1 MSAVFVIEDDPV
13 VSRVLAAVLRKGGF
27 RPLVFATGNAAL
39 EALESEDPDVVC
51 LDVLLPDAS
60 GEAVLLRLRSQRPDV
75 PIIVLSGQESV
86 TRAVDIMKL
95 RPFDYFVKPV
105 DHDRF
110 VRSVETAIRE
120 HGLRREV
127 QRLEQEVKDG
137 LRFDEIVGRSARMR
151 RVYEQ
156 VEKVLDNRVSVFIH
170 GQSGTGK
177 ELVARAIH
185 YNGARR
191 SGPFV
196 TLNCGAIAE
205 SLQES
210 ELFGHE
216 KGAFTGAV
224 ALSRG
229 KFEQAHGGTLF
240 LDEVGE
246 LSAAVQTRLLR
257 VLQEGTLERL
267 GGGQTISVDV
277 RIIAATHR
285 DLEALIREGQ
295 FRQDLFYRLVV
306 FPLEIPPLRE
316 RPEDIPLLVSHFVR
330 KHQKQLDGRPASFEP
345 DALDVLCRY
354 DWPGNVRELENVV
367 VRTLVSTGGGLISVD
382 GLPQQLVLRT
392 MGVDDSAPP
401 QGSAA
406 AASPEAI
413 LPLKEVE
420 RQAITHA
427 IRLLGGNLSLVAKR
441 LGVGRATLYRKL
453 TEYQLTDSNRQP
465 PG

>member
-1 MSAVFVIEDDPV
+1 MSCVFVIEDDPV
-13 VSRVLAAVLRKGGF
+13 TSRLLMAVLRQAGH
-27 RPLVFATGNAAL
+27 RPIAFGTAQAAID
-39 EALESEDPDVVC
+39 ALESEDVAVVC
-51 LDVLLPDAS
+51 LDVVLPDAS
-60 GEAVLLRLRSQRPDV
+60 GEEVLLQLRSRSPEL

-86 TRAVDIMKL
+86 ARAVEIMKL
-95 RPFDYFVKPV
+95 RPFDYFVKPLE
-105 DHDRF
+105 HERL

-120 HGLRREV
+120 HDLQRQVHRLEREV
-127 QRLEQEVKDG
+127 KEAF
-137 LRFDEIVGRSARMR
+137 RFEEIVGRSARMQ

-156 VEKVLDNRVSVFIH
+156 VDKVLDNRVSVFIH

-177 ELVARAIH
+177 ELVAKAIH
-185 YNGARR
+185 FNGRR
-191 SGPFV
+191 RTGPFV

-205 SLQES
+205 TLQES

-246 LSAAVQTRLLR
+246 LSPAVQTRLLR
-257 VLQEGTLERL
+257 VLQEGTFQRL
-267 GGGQTISVDV
+267 GGVQTLTVDV

-285 DLEALIREGQ
+285 DLQALIAEGRFRE
-295 FRQDLFYRLVV
+295 DLYYRLVV

-316 RPEDIPLLVSHFVR
+316 RAEDIPLLVSHLVR
-330 KHQKQLDGRPASFEP
+330 KHQKQLGGRPASFDQ

-367 VRTLVSTGGGLISVD
+367 VRTLVSTGGGRITVEA
-382 GLPQQLVLRT
+382 LPPAIVLRS
-392 MGVDDSAPP
+392 MGLDQP
-401 QGSAA
+401 AA
-406 AASPEAI
+406 APGAAEATAPDQI
-413 LPLKEVE
+413 IPLKEVE
-420 RQAITHA
+420 RQAIQQALT
-427 IRLLGGNLSLVAKR
+427 LLGGNLSLVAKR

-453 TEYQLTDSNRQP
+453 TEYEFPARRPAS
-465 PG
+465 G